1 MDNIKTLFVDLY
13 GDQLKKPNTSI
24 VECHF
29 DEYFDQQLRELEGSS
44 VPGET
49 GPPEPINLS
58 EPGLSDEPPPLP
70 ALLSRGKILS
80 RQVAILDVL
89 ILL

>member
-1 MDNIKTLFVDLY
+1 
-13 GDQLKKPNTSI
+13 LKKPNTSI

-44 VPGET
+44 VPKET
-49 GPPEPINLS
+49 GSAEPINFS

-70 ALLSRGKILS
+70 VLLSRGKILF
-80 RQVAILDVL
+80 RQVTILGVL
-89 ILL
+89 ILR